1 MNNNDYTKAAWFP
14 NPATPGPAII
24 IDEEKCIGCKRCV
37 NACRTDVFM
46 PSQGDRKSPCMIECP
61 AGIEIKKQLLLIA
74 KGKYAEALALI
85 KESTPLPLSLSR
97 VCPRF
102 CEKKCGRDTIDGSVG
117 INMTKRFVADLDLKN
132 GGPTTPDAKPST
144 GHKVAVIGGGP
155 SGLSAAYYLGL
166 EGHAVTIFEADEKL
180 GGLLQYGVPE
190 FRMPK
195 KILDAEVS
203 SITKL
208 CAEVKT
214 GMKLGTDFTID
225 DLKKQGYEAIVLAV
239 GAQGIMKLNVL
250 GEDLDGVISGI
261 DFMKRVNGGHFPE
274 IGEKVVIIGGGMV
287 AVDSS
292 QTAIRLGAKEVTIVC
307 LESRDTMPAYEED
320 VHVAEEEGVKLINGW
335 GIKNIE
341 LSSNSK
347 IVNLKSCVSV
357 FDENNRFNPS
367 FDENTTL
374 ALEADTVI
382 AAIGQYPDL
391 SIFGEDYSQ
400 GSKRA
405 VKVDDNFET
414 SASGVYACGDVVN
427 RPSSVVKASATGRKA
442 AYSINSFLRGNAIDS
457 VEKSLE
463 EESEFNIIER
473 NELADVDDVER
484 TVMPSLSAEARKN
497 TFNEIALGLDEADV
511 RKEAS
516 RCFTCGQDP
525 VVTYPDECWFCG
537 CCVEVCPVEGA
548 IELVHPL
555 NQAATWR
562 RKSDDRLYR
571 IGMKNPPP
579 RAITQPPSG
588 LEK

>member
-1 MNNNDYTKAAWFP
+1 M
-14 NPATPGPAII
+14 
-24 IDEEKCIGCKRCV
+24 
-37 NACRTDVFM
+37 
-46 PSQGDRKSPCMIECP
+46 
-61 AGIEIKKQLLLIA
+61 
-74 KGKYAEALALI
+74 
-85 KESTPLPLSLSR
+85 
-97 VCPRF
+97 
-102 CEKKCGRDTIDGSVG
+102 
-117 INMTKRFVADLDLKN
+117 
-132 GGPTTPDAKPST
+132 
-144 GHKVAVIGGGP
+144 
-155 SGLSAAYYLGL
+155 
-166 EGHAVTIFEADEKL
+166 
-180 GGLLQYGVPE
+180 
-190 FRMPK
+190 
-195 KILDAEVS
+195 
-203 SITKL
+203 
-208 CAEVKT
+208 
-214 GMKLGTDFTID
+214 
-225 DLKKQGYEAIVLAV
+225 
-239 GAQGIMKLNVL
+239 
-250 GEDLDGVISGI
+250 
-261 DFMKRVNGGHFPE
+261 
-274 IGEKVVIIGGGMV
+274 
-287 AVDSS
+287 
-292 QTAIRLGAKEVTIVC
+292 
-307 LESRDTMPAYEED
+307 
-320 VHVAEEEGVKLINGW
+320 
-335 GIKNIE
+335 
-341 LSSNSK
+341 
-347 IVNLKSCVSV
+347 SV

-427 RPSSVVKASATGRKA
+427 RPSSVVKASATGRKV
-442 AYSINSFLRGNAIDS
+442 AYSINSSLRGNAIDS